1 MKCDNE
7 KKKSA
12 TLCLAE
18 IWYIPGRRFL
28 EWADF
33 LSSRL
38 SSGPASAVLI
48 GGNSQTLKISL
59 PK

>member
-7 KKKSA
+7 KKKAA

-28 EWADF
+28 DWADF

-48 GGNSQTLKISL
+48 RGNS
-59 PK
+59 